1 MNNKKKVKRS
11 ASLKY
16 KLPIRICTILLIVF
30 ISILGGSINILK
42 QHINRINTDSM
53 EEIVELSKST
63 VESYLSNVIN
73 KLEVIVNIPEIIDPE
88 ASLESKVDYIV
99 NNFMEDN
106 ITRVEVV
113 DKLGNGYDSNQEYFN
128 ATNSVV
134 YKRIMKGNEYSIY
147 GPYISSYDSNLYI
160 KYTLPIKHNGEL
172 IGMASLVKN
181 GDSIQDFIQNIT
193 FLDTGYALIID
204 SDGYLVADKDI
215 ELVKEE
221 INLLDMHEDDELYG
235 DFSRFTK
242 QMFNNE
248 ECNGVYNIKGI
259 DSYVRYADIPLTDS
273 KLALVVEKSDM
284 LYTVKELSIMMFFI
298 MIIGLLIISVLVVK
312 IIINMC
318 NRLSILNS
326 TVENFATGDFTIDIP
341 EKLLNS
347 EDEIGS
353 IFNSIDRSKESLNGM
368 ILNIKENSKIIN
380 NAVES
385 LIDMYTNINTGNKT
399 IAGEVKELAEENSS
413 QYDDLIKISEVLME
427 FNKKFEAVVFNVEN
441 IDSMSKDI
449 NEKAVLSSND
459 MNKITIALGDFNSIF
474 KEFIKSLN
482 KLISQVNSIND
493 ITETINEISEQ
504 TGLLA
509 LNATIEASRAGEAGR
524 GFAVVAEEINKL
536 AQQTR
541 DSSQEIAERLKL
553 VTYEGNSI
561 KESTSYMASQINNQE
576 IIIED
581 SIKTFEDIINLI
593 ESIYPKIN
601 EISMISTQL
610 NKDKD
615 DILINID
622 NSTKISEDISEK
634 SSEMS
639 TMTQELSES
648 SENISKNISEIS
660 NVTNALEDII
670 KSFSLKENK

>member
-1 MNNKKKVKRS
+1 MKEGSIKKTK
-11 ASLKY
+11 SLRY
-16 KLPIRICTILLIVF
+16 NLPIRIISILIIVF
-30 ISILGGSINILK
+30 ISIFVISIGILK
-42 QHINRINTDSM
+42 QYIRKNNINSM
-53 EEIVELSKST
+53 DEIVKLSRYT
-63 VESYLSNVIN
+63 VESSLKNTLSELGVIA
-73 KLEVIVNIPEIIDPE
+73 NIPYITNPEISME
-88 ASLESKVDYIV
+88 AKMEYIIE
-99 NNFMEDN
+99 NFMNDD
-106 ITRVEVV
+106 ISRIDLI
-113 DKLGNGYDSNQEYFN
+113 DKYGNGYDSNKEYFD
-128 ATNSVV
+128 SSDDVV
-134 YKRIMKGNEYSIY
+134 YEKIIEGNEYNIF
-147 GPYISSYDSNLYI
+147 GPYISNYDKNLYI
-160 KYTLPIKHNGEL
+160 KYTLPIKHDGEL
-172 IGMASLVKN
+172 IAMICLVKDGN
-181 GDSIQDFIQNIT
+181 SVQDFIQNIK
-193 FLDTGYALIID
+193 FLETGYALMID
-204 SDGYLVADKDI
+204 SEGYLVGDKDM
-215 ELVKEE
+215 ELVKQEL
-221 INLLDMHEDDELYG
+221 NLFDTSEDDKTYG
-235 DFSRFTK
+235 DFAKLTN

-248 ECNGVYNIKGI
+248 ECEGVYNIKGS
-259 DSYVRYADIPLTDS
+259 DSYVKYTDIPLANL
-273 KLALVVEKSDM
+273 KLALVVEKGDF
-284 LYTVKELSIMMFFI
+284 LSMINSLSKSMIFI
-298 MIIGLLIISVLVVK
+298 MILGLIVITVLLIR
-312 IIINMC
+312 IIMNIC
-318 NRLSILNS
+318 NRLSTLNS

-341 EKLLNS
+341 EKLLNF

-353 IFNSIDRSKESLNGM
+353 IFNSINRSKESLNGI

-413 QYDDLIKISEVLME
+413 QYDDLIKISRVLME
-427 FNKKFEAVVFNVEN
+427 FNKKFEAVVSNVEN

-482 KLISQVNSIND
+482 KLILQVNSIND

-576 IIIED
+576 IIIEE

-639 TMTQELSES
+639 IMTQELSES
-648 SENISKNISEIS
+648 SENISKNISDIS
-660 NVTNALEDII
+660 NVTNELEDII
-670 KSFSLKENK
+670 KSFSLKGNK